1 MAPALSLEM
10 ALGLA
15 GPPTWP
21 PTWPPEKLLTI
32 VRGPAQVQTELQPQ
46 SDLPAIRTLR
56 GKEAGPQPLP
66 GW

>member
-21 PTWPPEKLLTI
+21 PEELLLI
-32 VRGPAQVQTELQPQ
+32 VRGPAQIQAELQPQ
-46 SDLPAIRTLR
+46 SDRPAIRTLR
-56 GKEAGPQPLP
+56 GKEASPHPLP
-66 GW
+66 G